1 MTAYEAK
8 ATTVLAIEINE
19 ASAKIRSGPPG
30 DPDEDLMQD
39 VWGGV
44 LPLEVRTL
52 PPIPDARGSVT
63 TPPEYLTRFKIG

>member
-1 MTAYEAK
+1 K

-19 ASAKIRSGPPG
+19 ASAKIRRGPPG

-39 VWGGV
+39 VWAGV

-52 PPIPDARGSVT
+52 PPIPDPRGSVA